1 MELPVEKAWLRAA
14 REYGGLG
21 EQARSIYWHR
31 LTPDQQVCLMQALDT
46 FRADNQVSPAAVRLD
61 RGNQRGCTRFIR
73 HTCAYFIAPFV
84 AAIIASAFAE
94 INVDFAFY
102 LALAVAYL
110 AGLPAALP
118 LVIVALALRLR
129 NPLWYLGGGALAGL
143 LSWVLLLA
151 GIGKL
156 AGAPVGNDL
165 GPDESVFLV
174 VTITMIS
181 GAFGGAAYYIIA
193 EWTPFKRR

>member
-1 MELPVEKAWLRAA
+1 MESPVEKAWLRAA
-14 REYGGLG
+14 REYGALD
-21 EQARSIYWHR
+21 EEARSIYWQR
-31 LTPDQQVCLMQALDT
+31 LTPDQRVCLMQALNN
-46 FRADNQVSPAAVRLD
+46 FRADNRVSPEAVRFD

-94 INVDFAFY
+94 MNVDFAFY

-156 AGAPVGNDL
+156 AGTPVGNDL

-174 VTITMIS
+174 VTVTVIAGVVA
-181 GAFGGAAYYIIA
+181 GAVYYIVA